1 MLKIFLPMLAIA
13 LIVLKLLD
21 LIFWSWLWVLA
32 PLWGPVAII
41 VVITLVIFVF
51 HLLIL
56 LVEFLKE
63 KYREGND

>member
-13 LIVLKLLD
+13 LIVLKLLG

>member
-41 VVITLVIFVF
+41 VVITLIIFVF

>member
-13 LIVLKLLD
+13 LIVLKLLG

-32 PLWGPVAII
+32 SLWGPVAII

>member
-13 LIVLKLLD
+13 LIVLKLLG

-41 VVITLVIFVF
+41 VAITLVIFVF

-56 LVEFLKE
+56 LVDFLKE